1 MPLPSAHCWAPRLQ
15 ICWECFHGGV
25 FFQARAVGAHP
36 MPTLLASVPVT
47 VGTLTELSAPL
58 VPWAGGQRELFCV
71 QWNVT
76 ETLSRK

>member
-1 MPLPSAHCWAPRLQ
+1 
-15 ICWECFHGGV
+15 
-25 FFQARAVGAHP
+25 
-36 MPTLLASVPVT
+36 MPTLLAPGKLPVT